1 MGFGIDD
8 QTFSPDDRID
18 LDLLADQIG
27 AWETRADNLY
37 EQAPDRF
44 DEMID
49 IVKIRVAK
57 IGGPQRA

>member
-8 QTFSPDDRID
+8 QTFSEGDAIN
-18 LDLLADQIG
+18 LELLAEQVSV
-27 AWETRADNLY
+27 WEARADNLY

-44 DEMID
+44 DDMID

-57 IGGPQRA
+57 MGGPQSA